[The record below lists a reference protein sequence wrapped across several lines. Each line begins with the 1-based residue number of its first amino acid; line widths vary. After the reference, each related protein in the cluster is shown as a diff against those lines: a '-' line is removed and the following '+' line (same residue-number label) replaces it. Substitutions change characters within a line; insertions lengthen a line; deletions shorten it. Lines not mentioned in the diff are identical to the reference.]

1 MLLKCRYLAQF
12 SISEIAKNGAKISQN
27 EAQCPFLSHARR
39 NLATGVNLEKEN
51 QEHSKVI
58 LSSQNLNENINDK
71 EEFISKC
78 NFNIPVIER
87 QFDELVENQENN
99 NRNNRLID
107 KKKFAT
113 CEKTSSTPANK
124 KDNHFDY
131 NEFFD
136 EKINSKKKDG
146 SYRYFKKIIRNAAEF
161 PVVQEKHQKKKRD
174 VAIWCSND
182 YLGLGT
188 HPYVTSRVCEAVN
201 EYGVGSGGTR
211 NISGS
216 NPIHEELESELAR

>member
-12 SISEIAKNGAKISQN
+12 SVSELAKNGSKLSQA

-39 NLATGVNLEKEN
+39 TLATGVNLETEN
-51 QEHSKVI
+51 QQEQEQQNKSI
-58 LSSQNLNENINDK
+58 IASQDLNTKTEK
-71 EEFISKC
+71 EQFISKC
-78 NFNIPVIER
+78 TFNIPVIER
-87 QFDELVENQENN
+87 KFDDLAENQKKNDQKNVLNDRNQFVASEKLESKVED
-99 NRNNRLID
+99 NR
-107 KKKFAT
+107 
-113 CEKTSSTPANK
+113 
-124 KDNHFDY
+124 FDY
-131 NEFFD
+131 ADFFD
-136 EKINSKKKDG
+136 ERINAKKKDG

-188 HPYVTSRVCEAVN
+188 HPYVTSKVCDAVK

-216 NPIHEELESELAR
+216 NPIHEELESELAK